1 MQVNLEWW
9 EIFFAGIS
17 TLAIFSFLIKENGFY
32 RFFEHFY
39 IGIATSY
46 GIIET
51 IRSFLFPKVL
61 SPLLGYDIVIFPDGS
76 LSHEYNSNN
85 LLWLLPMSFGLLYY
99 SLLTKKHRWLAQ
111 LVIGC
116 QLGYAAGL
124 SFKGTF
130 IELMPQI
137 FDSYKPLYVPGSVGQ
152 TISNIIFV
160 TTLMSSL
167 SYFFFTFKRSD
178 VRAGTLSIS
187 ARLLTFFSS
196 MGRWLMM
203 GCFGAFFGSTIM
215 ARMALL
221 IERLQFLI
229 KTWIPT
235 VFNEHFFTVFFNGN

>member
-1 MQVNLEWW
+1 MNLDFQWW
-9 EIFFAGIS
+9 EILFAGLS
-17 TLAIFSFLIKENGFY
+17 TLAIFSFLYKENSFY

-51 IRSFLFPKVL
+51 VRSFLYPKVL
-61 SPLLGYDIVIFPDGS
+61 APLLGYDIIVFPDGS
-76 LSHEYNSNN
+76 SSQEYNSNN
-85 LLWLLPMSFGLLYY
+85 LFWLLPMSFGLLYY
-99 SLLTKKHRWLAQ
+99 SLLTKRHRWLAQ

-137 FDSYKPLYVPGSVGQ
+137 FDSYKPLYVPNSIGTS
-152 TISNIIFV
+152 ISNIVFV
-160 TTLMSSL
+160 ATLMSSL
-167 SYFFFTFKRSD
+167 CYFFFTFKRSD
-178 VRAGTLSIS
+178 VRAGTLTIS
-187 ARLLTFFSS
+187 SRMLTFFSTL
-196 MGRWLMM
+196 GRWMMM

-229 KTWIPT
+229 NIWIPT
-235 VFNEHFFTVFFNGN
+235 IF

>member
-1 MQVNLEWW
+1 MSLNIDYHWW
-9 EIFFAGIS
+9 QIFFAGLS
-17 TLAIFSFLIKENGFY
+17 TLAIFSFLIKENSFY

-51 IRSFLFPKVL
+51 IRSFLLPKVL
-61 SPLLGYDIVIFPDGS
+61 SPLFGYDIIVFPDGS
-76 LSHEYNSNN
+76 LSHQYQNTN
-85 LLWLLPMSFGLLYY
+85 LFWLFPIAFGLLYY

-130 IELMPQI
+130 VELMPQI
-137 FDSYKPLYVPGSVGQ
+137 FDSYKPLYVPGSFEQ
-152 TISNIIFV
+152 TISNLIFV
-160 TTLMSSL
+160 ATLISSI
-167 SYFFFTFKRSD
+167 SYFFFTFKRVNLREGS
-178 VRAGTLSIS
+178 LSAS
-187 ARLLTFFSS
+187 AKILSWSS
-196 MGRWLMM
+196 GLGRWMMM

-221 IERLQFLI
+221 IERLEFLI
-229 KTWIPT
+229 NTWIPT
-235 VFNEHFFTVFFNGN
+235 IF